1 MEPTGAMREVGVED
15 LFFSVTDDHGV
26 IRQANTTFLRLS
38 ALTREELIGA
48 PHNIVRHPM
57 MPGGAFHLMWQQLRA
72 GHPFVGYMHNL
83 AADGARYDVFA
94 TITPLPDGGFLSV
107 RTRPLVRDGYELA
120 MMLYEAT
127 CDLEDALRSS
137 GMSRAEAAERGA
149 KHLTGL
155 MADGGLGSYVET
167 IHAMLP
173 TEVSALD
180 SQLGGLPER
189 PEASGPLGDLLDL
202 VHAVFVQLTDL
213 MSRLRPISALMVGM
227 RDAAAV
233 LQSTIDRSTALAA
246 RFASRPSV
254 QESEPMPGSL
264 RRWMS
269 MGGEVDAL
277 LYVLMADMEDFR
289 SVARESRFM
298 IALAR
303 LHVYMMGYFLAE
315 LVDEPTAAQAEGALP
330 AVAVLAEALVSELE
344 GLGRQAQVQRRATT
358 EAISRIE
365 GAARLVEAPAELM
378 REWQEEATR
387 TDFSDS
393 VRELLPGVDAELEA
407 SRLAVEQ
414 LRSIALQCA
423 EVGLPAD
430 VSGLLADAG
439 RLREWAAAT
448 LDGSRPTGQR
458 STSPTT

>member
-1 MEPTGAMREVGVED
+1 MEPTGEMREVGVED
-15 LFFSVTDDHGV
+15 LFFSVTDDRGI
-26 IRQANTTFLRLS
+26 IRQANNTFLRLS
-38 ALTREELIGA
+38 ALTREEIIRA

-57 MPGGAFHLMWQQLRA
+57 MPGGAFRLMWQQLQSGR
-72 GHPFVGYMHNL
+72 PFVGYMHNL

-137 GMSRAEAAERGA
+137 GMPRAEAAERGA

-155 MADGGLGSYVET
+155 ITDGELGSYAET
-167 IHAMLP
+167 MYDMLP
-173 TEVSALD
+173 AEVSALD
-180 SQLGGLPER
+180 SQMGGLPKR
-189 PEASGPLGDLLDL
+189 PEASGPLRDLLDL
-202 VHAVFVQLTDL
+202 VQTVFDQLTHL
-213 MSRLRPISALMVGM
+213 MARLRPISALMMGM

-246 RFASRPSV
+246 LFASRPSAD
-254 QESEPMPGSL
+254 ESEPLAGSL

-277 LYVLMADMEDFR
+277 MHVLMADMEDFR
-289 SVARESRFM
+289 TVARESRFM

-315 LVDEPTAAQAEGALP
+315 LVDEPAAAQAEDALP

-358 EAISRIE
+358 EAIHRIE

-378 REWQEEATR
+378 REWQQEAVR
-387 TDFSDS
+387 TDLSDG

-414 LRSIALQCA
+414 LRSIALRCA
-423 EVGLPAD
+423 EVGVPSDL
-430 VSGLLADAG
+430 SGLLADAE
-439 RLREWAAAT
+439 RLRERAAAA
-448 LDGSRPTGQR
+448 LGGSRPSGQR